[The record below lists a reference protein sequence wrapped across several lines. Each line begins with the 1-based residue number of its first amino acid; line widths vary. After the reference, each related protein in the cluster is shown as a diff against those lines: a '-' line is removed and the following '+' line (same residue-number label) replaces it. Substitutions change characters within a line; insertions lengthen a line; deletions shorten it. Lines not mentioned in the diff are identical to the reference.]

1 MFRPTLNMLVVRRG
15 LSAEKLFFLNYQLAL
30 AKEVVRI
37 TYYLSMV
44 VKRRRK
50 RWGRQRAVKNSL
62 RRDRRT

>member
-1 MFRPTLNMLVVRRG
+1 MVVVRRG

-37 TYYLSMV
+37 AYYLSMV

-50 RWGRQRAVKNSL
+50 RWGRQRAVKNSF
-62 RRDRRT
+62 RRERRT

>member
-1 MFRPTLNMLVVRRG
+1 MVVVRRG

-30 AKEVVRI
+30 AEEVVRI

-50 RWGRQRAVKNSL
+50 RWGRQRAVKNSAT
-62 RRDRRT
+62 RTSDLTRLPTS